1 MGQLFHTAL
10 YLPLFNLLVFFYNII
25 PGNDIGV
32 AIIILTV
39 LIRLLVWPLAKQSI
53 VAQKQM
59 SGLQPKLNALK
70 EQYKNDKQ
78 GLAAATMKL
87 YKDEKMNP
95 LSSCVPLLIQLPLL
109 IVFYWV
115 LSDVLKSKNLN
126 ELYPFVANPGSIKV
140 LAFGFLD
147 LLKPNYVLA
156 VLAGAAQF
164 WQAKMLP
171 MARPVMKTEGSKDE
185 DMTAMMN
192 RQMMYMMPLM
202 TMVIGFSLPGGLS
215 LYWLITTLMTVF
227 QQKIILRGVPATSVP
242 TPSLK
247 S

>member
-1 MGQLFHTAL
+1 MGQLFHTVL
-10 YLPLFNLLVFFYNII
+10 YLPLLNILVFFYNVV
-25 PGNDIGV
+25 PGHDIGV
-32 AIIILTV
+32 AIIILTI
-39 LIRLLVWPLAKQSI
+39 LMRLLVWPLAKKSI

-78 GLAAATMKL
+78 GLAAATMQL

-115 LSDVLKSKNLN
+115 LQDVLHSKNLN
-126 ELYPFVANPGSIKV
+126 ELYPFVTNPESIKV

-156 VLAGAAQF
+156 ILAGAAQF

-171 MARPVMKTEGSKDE
+171 MARPMVKTEGSKDE

-192 RQMMYMMPLM
+192 RQMMYMMPVM
-202 TMVIGFSLPGGLS
+202 TVVIGFSLPGGLS

-227 QQKIILRGVPATSVP
+227 QQKIILRGSSIVSV
-242 TPSLK
+242 TPS
-247 S
+247 SSS

>member
-1 MGQLFHTAL
+1 MGQLLHTVL
-10 YLPLFNLLVFFYNII
+10 YLPLFNTLIYLYNVL
-25 PGNDIGV
+25 PGRDIGI
-32 AIIILTV
+32 AIIVITV

-59 SGLQPKLNALK
+59 ASLQPKLNKLK

-78 GLAAATMKL
+78 GLATATMQL

-115 LSDVLKSKNLN
+115 LNDVLHSKNLN
-126 ELYPFVANPGSIKV
+126 ELYPFVSTPESIKV
-140 LAFGFLD
+140 VSFGFLD

-171 MARPVMKTEGSKDE
+171 ITSPVVKTEGSKDE
-185 DMTAMMN
+185 SMTAMMN
-192 RQMMYMMPLM
+192 KQMLYMMPLM
-202 TMVIGFSLPGGLS
+202 TVVIGFSLPGGLS
-215 LYWLITTLMTVF
+215 LYWLITTLMTVL
-227 QQKIILRGVPATSVP
+227 QQKIILKSVP
-242 TPSLK
+242 IVEKPA
-247 S
+247 